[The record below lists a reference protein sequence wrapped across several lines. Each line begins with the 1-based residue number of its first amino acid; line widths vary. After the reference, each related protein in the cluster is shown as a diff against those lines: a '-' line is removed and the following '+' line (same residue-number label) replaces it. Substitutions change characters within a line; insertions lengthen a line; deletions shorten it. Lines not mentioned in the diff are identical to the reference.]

1 MLYFFIV
8 ADKAACQT
16 LSKAF
21 LTSMKSMKIEVLLVL
36 EVFITW
42 DLQVEDLLC
51 GAPSCS
57 EACLFFSNN
66 LFHLRL
72 QSVQFDLQNYCAW
85 VADKA
90 DVR

>member
-57 EACLFFSNN
+57 EAWLLFSNN
-66 LFHLRL
+66 LLRL
-72 QSVQFDLQNYCAW
+72 
-85 VADKA
+85 
-90 DVR
+90 